1 MHDRLILILPA
12 VGTTPDT
19 SRDLRRSKEA
29 SVEPYS
35 RLQEGGLT
43 SVKKKNSYGES
54 AAFSQ
59 KQHNRY
65 KNGRIG
71 SFCTDSR

>member
-1 MHDRLILILPA
+1 MLPP
-12 VGTTPDT
+12 VGTTPDI
-19 SRDLRRSKEA
+19 RDLRQQGSIGRT
-29 SVEPYS
+29 VS
-35 RLQEGGLT
+35 RLQRSDSM

-59 KQHNRY
+59 KQQNRY

-71 SFCTDSR
+71 GF